1 MRLIDAN
8 ALIDTVEGLDWYHI
22 NKKGYLVH
30 GANSSDH
37 TPIYKAESIYRA
49 IENAPTVDAV
59 PVVRC
64 KDCMRRGT
72 TDCPMLEAFKSY
84 PFHEPEDDAF
94 CSYGVACHTMKTVS
108 QMMDEPKIK
117 THFARIVVCGTE
129 QNPYYNILYYDP
141 ADKEYH
147 IGYGSYCISF
157 VRQWLAEEFEI
168 TPGMNEPV
176 VHGEW
181 ISVDG
186 TPECD
191 EWDCSVCERRLTFGE
206 LLNAE
211 DVYEWNHY
219 CPDCGAKMDGGNEE

>member
-1 MRLIDAN
+1 MRLIDADDVKYTR
-8 ALIDTVEGLDWYHI
+8 IRI
-22 NKKGYLVH
+22 FH
-30 GANSSDH
+30 GMNEDG
-37 TPIYKAESIYRA
+37 TPCVGGWTAAILSCA
-49 IENAPTVDAV
+49 IEDAPTVDAV

-72 TDCPMLEAFKSY
+72 TDCPMLEAFNSY

-108 QMMDEPKIK
+108 QMMNEPKIK

-141 ADKEYH
+141 SDKEYH
-147 IGYGSYCISF
+147 LGYGSYCISF

-176 VHGEW
+176 VHGRW
-181 ISVDG
+181 IKTVNGTRRNLNDG
-186 TPECD
+186 KFVRVYKY
-191 EWDCSVCERRLTFGE
+191 DCPVCGYHTGNQASNF
-206 LLNAE
+206 N
-211 DVYEWNHY
+211 Y
-219 CPDCGAKMDGGNEE
+219 CPNCGAKMDGGSEE